1 MSNQLI
7 LKRMKNLK
15 MKKYKLQRQ
24 ILIINIVIK
33 EVVDNNN
40 FHIILVITIGLIDSG
55 KVSSLISSS
64 KIIDLTNI
72 VKNNKFL

>member
-1 MSNQLI
+1 M
-7 LKRMKNLK
+7 
-15 MKKYKLQRQ
+15 
-24 ILIINIVIK
+24 IK

>member
-1 MSNQLI
+1 
-7 LKRMKNLK
+7 MKNLK

-64 KIIDLTNI
+64 KIIDLTNYVGEYNVVVNAEI
-72 VKNNKFL
+72 DAN